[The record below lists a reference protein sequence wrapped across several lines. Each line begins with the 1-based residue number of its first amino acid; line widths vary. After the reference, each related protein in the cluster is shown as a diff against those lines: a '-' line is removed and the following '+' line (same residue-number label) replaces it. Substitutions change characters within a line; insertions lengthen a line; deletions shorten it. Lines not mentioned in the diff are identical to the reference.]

1 MKKIIY
7 LYFLFFVGII
17 NAATIDVKVYNVNNN
32 SVTGAL
38 VKLYNNQWTLIG
50 TANTNN
56 TGRATF
62 SGLSY
67 GTYHYEVF
75 YNGAVQEFWG
85 GKEDL
90 NLNQSKITNNFTRS
104 WPYRY
109 GINSLSDI
117 SVGEQA
123 TYQITVKNGLS
134 FARDVKVEIWIDR
147 DQQSSWDFHQL
158 SQAITINSN
167 TTGNINFSF
176 TPQESGTYYCKM
188 NILTYNNGAADYI
201 VSDSYGWTVSFEA
214 TEILPVNSGF
224 MTYHSYSDYEAWDS
238 NLYLFDFSSKVKTAI
253 SQSWNIDHEMNA
265 HISPDGTKIVFMG
278 DNAGSPRDWDI
289 YLWEIGS
296 ANQPVNLTNVNGL
309 RDEDPK
315 FSPDGTKIIF
325 KQAGDIKEMN
335 LSGTIVNSI
344 TTDGYTVEESMP
356 YYTTNGLK
364 VIYARGAGENSD
376 IYIMNTDGTSKTALF
391 NVSQVTEYYPIVRDD
406 TTFFYSKWI
415 SAYNQNDQIM
425 LGNMQNS
432 TSTVLSVNDA
442 NSNNSD
448 AYPVGSDYL
457 VFASTRSGG
466 TGGYDLYLGQISTGS
481 VWNLNDYGVNSSV
494 EELGPCYFLITPNN
508 QTQEMKTVI
517 NETTKQYVSVYPNP
531 SKGNFIITGKQ
542 LNRIEIIG
550 LDGKMLK
557 TQIPSSNMSSIN
569 VSDIPTGIY
578 FLKAITIDDK
588 IHIQKI
594 IIE

>member
-7 LYFLFFVGII
+7 FYLLFFVGII

-56 TGRATF
+56 TGKATF

-67 GTYHYEVF
+67 GTYHYEV
-75 YNGAVQEFWG
+75 YYTGEVQEFWG

-90 NLNQSKITNNFTRS
+90 NLYQSKITSNFTRS

-109 GINSLSDI
+109 DINSLSDI

-123 TYQITVKNGLS
+123 NYQITVKNGLS

-158 SQAITINSN
+158 SQAVTVDGN
-167 TTGNINFSF
+167 TTGDINFSF
-176 TPQESGTYYCKM
+176 TPQDSGTYYCKM

-214 TEILPVNSGF
+214 TETLPVNSGF
-224 MTYHSYSDYEAWDS
+224 MIYHSYSDYEAWDS
-238 NLYLFDFSSKVKTAI
+238 NLYMFDFSSKVKTAI
-253 SQSWNIDHEMNA
+253 SQGWNIDHEMNA
-265 HISPDGTKIVFMG
+265 HISPDGTMIVFMG

-296 ANQPVNLTNVNGL
+296 ANQPANLTNVNGL

-457 VFASTRSGG
+457 IFTSTRSGG
-466 TGGYDLYLGQISTGS
+466 IGGYDLYLGQISTGS
-481 VWNLNDYGVNSSV
+481 VWDFNDYGVNSSI
-494 EELGPCYFLITPNN
+494 EELGPCYFLSTPMN
-508 QTQEMKTVI
+508 QTQEMKTNI
-517 NETTKQYVSVYPNP
+517 NETTKQYISVYPNP
-531 SKGNFIITGKQ
+531 SKGNFTITGKQ

-557 TQIPSSNMSSIN
+557 TQIPSSNLGSIN
-569 VSDIPTGIY
+569 VSDLRTGVY
-578 FLKAITIDDK
+578 FLKAITVDDK
-588 IHIQKI
+588 ICIRKI
-594 IIE
+594 VIE

>member
-7 LYFLFFVGII
+7 FYLLFFVGII

-32 SVTGAL
+32 SVPGAL

-56 TGRATF
+56 TGKATF

-67 GTYHYEVF
+67 GTYHYEV
-75 YNGAVQEFWG
+75 YYTGAVQEFWG

-90 NLNQSKITNNFTRS
+90 NLYQSKITSNFTRS

-109 GINSLSDI
+109 EINSLSDI
-117 SVGEQA
+117 VVGEQA

-158 SQAITINSN
+158 SQAVTVDGN

-176 TPQESGTYYCKM
+176 TPQDSGTYYCKM

-214 TEILPVNSGF
+214 TETLPVNSGF
-224 MTYHSYSDYEAWDS
+224 MIYHSYSDYEAWDS
-238 NLYLFDFSSKVKTAI
+238 NLYMFDFSSKVKTAI
-253 SQSWNIDHEMNA
+253 SQGWNIDHEMNA

-296 ANQPVNLTNVNGL
+296 ANQPANLTSVNGL

-356 YYTTNGLK
+356 YYTTNGSK
-364 VIYARGAGENSD
+364 VIYAQGAGENSD
-376 IYIMNTDGTSKTALF
+376 IYIMNTDGTNKTVMF

-425 LGNMQNS
+425 LGNLQNS
-432 TSTVLSVNDA
+432 TNTVLSVNDV

-457 VFASTRSGG
+457 IFTSTRSGG
-466 TGGYDLYLGQISTGS
+466 IGGYDLYLGQVSTGS
-481 VWNLNDYGVNSSV
+481 VWNLNDYGVNSSI
-494 EELGPCYFLITPNN
+494 EELGPCYFLSTPIN
-508 QTQEMKTVI
+508 QTQEMKTNI
-517 NETTKQYVSVYPNP
+517 NETTKQHISVYPNP

-557 TQIPSSNMSSIN
+557 TQIPSSNLGSIN
-569 VSDIPTGIY
+569 VSDLRTGVY
-578 FLKAITIDDK
+578 FLKAITLDDK
-588 IHIQKI
+588 IYIQKI
-594 IIE
+594 IVE